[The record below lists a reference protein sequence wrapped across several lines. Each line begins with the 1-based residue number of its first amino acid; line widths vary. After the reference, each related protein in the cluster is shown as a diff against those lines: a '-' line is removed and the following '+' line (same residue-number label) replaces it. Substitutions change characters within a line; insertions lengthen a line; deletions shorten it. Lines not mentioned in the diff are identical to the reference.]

1 MNLCKEILLGLFLL
15 FTAFFIGRRL
25 LALAAVVCDTHASF
39 RIQQREL
46 LNAKR
51 QDRRY
56 MPLSV
61 LVEAG
66 KDPKALL
73 ATLDSLQHQTYTL
86 FEIVILEDSMAPAA
100 VEALTKQLELLPL
113 PQPVRR
119 QLKCTPETAI
129 YENCTG
135 TVSLRLVRKSRT
147 SLGDTWNLGVNIAR
161 YPYFT
166 CIRAGTVLCQDS
178 LDKLMGPFFQY
189 RDTQAAGG
197 SLQCAGITLTC
208 PLSILETLE
217 FDRSIPAL
225 QTLLQSRTLM
235 LCGGPAAY
243 RKDAAIEA
251 GGFPARNIGLDQSLT
266 LSIQRLFRK
275 KKLPCRIVYIPER
288 EGKLPPNGSFHQVLA
303 HRRSWQQGMKLAM
316 KDNRELLQLHRFGI
330 LALQYLLFLVFSLWA
345 PLLAM
350 LGVATVLFCLCLGLL
365 DNGLLLQILVLSLL
379 FKLLLSISAF
389 QARAEDFS
397 LVPKEIPRFFLLCLL
412 GSTLY
417 RLCIT
422 CSRIQGLFSRTKRQ

>member
-15 FTAFFIGRRL
+15 FTVFFIGRRL

-330 LALQYLLFLVFSLWA
+330 LALQYLLLLVFSLWA

-350 LGVATVLFCLCLGLL
+350 LGVAIVLFCLCLGLL
-365 DNGLLLQILVLSLL
+365 DNGLLLQILFLSLL

-389 QARAEDFS
+389 QAWAEDFS
-397 LVPKEIPRFFLLCLL
+397 LMPRELPRFFLLCLL

-422 CSRIQGLFSRTKRQ
+422 CARIQGLFSRTKRQ

>member
-147 SLGDTWNLGVNIAR
+147 SLGDT
-161 YPYFT
+161 
-166 CIRAGTVLCQDS
+166 
-178 LDKLMGPFFQY
+178 
-189 RDTQAAGG
+189 
-197 SLQCAGITLTC
+197 
-208 PLSILETLE
+208 
-217 FDRSIPAL
+217 
-225 QTLLQSRTLM
+225 
-235 LCGGPAAY
+235 
-243 RKDAAIEA
+243 
-251 GGFPARNIGLDQSLT
+251 
-266 LSIQRLFRK
+266 
-275 KKLPCRIVYIPER
+275 
-288 EGKLPPNGSFHQVLA
+288 
-303 HRRSWQQGMKLAM
+303 
-316 KDNRELLQLHRFGI
+316 
-330 LALQYLLFLVFSLWA
+330 
-345 PLLAM
+345 
-350 LGVATVLFCLCLGLL
+350 
-365 DNGLLLQILVLSLL
+365 
-379 FKLLLSISAF
+379 
-389 QARAEDFS
+389 
-397 LVPKEIPRFFLLCLL
+397 
-412 GSTLY
+412 
-417 RLCIT
+417 
-422 CSRIQGLFSRTKRQ
+422 

>member
-100 VEALTKQLELLPL
+100 VETLTKQLELLPL

-243 RKDAAIEA
+243 RKDAAIAA

-365 DNGLLLQILVLSLL
+365 DNGLLLQILFLSLL

-422 CSRIQGLFSRTKRQ
+422 CARIQGLFSRTKRQ

>member
-1 MNLCKEILLGLFLL
+1 M
-15 FTAFFIGRRL
+15 
-25 LALAAVVCDTHASF
+25 
-39 RIQQREL
+39 
-46 LNAKR
+46 
-51 QDRRY
+51 
-56 MPLSV
+56 
-61 LVEAG
+61 
-66 KDPKALL
+66 
-73 ATLDSLQHQTYTL
+73 
-86 FEIVILEDSMAPAA
+86 
-100 VEALTKQLELLPL
+100 
-113 PQPVRR
+113 
-119 QLKCTPETAI
+119 
-129 YENCTG
+129 
-135 TVSLRLVRKSRT
+135 
-147 SLGDTWNLGVNIAR
+147 GVNIVR

-197 SLQCAGITLTC
+197 SLQCADITLAC

-397 LVPKEIPRFFLLCLL
+397 LVPKELPRFFLLCLL

-422 CSRIQGLFSRTKRQ
+422 CARIQGLFSRAKRQ

>member
-1 MNLCKEILLGLFLL
+1 M
-15 FTAFFIGRRL
+15 
-25 LALAAVVCDTHASF
+25 
-39 RIQQREL
+39 
-46 LNAKR
+46 
-51 QDRRY
+51 
-56 MPLSV
+56 
-61 LVEAG
+61 
-66 KDPKALL
+66 
-73 ATLDSLQHQTYTL
+73 
-86 FEIVILEDSMAPAA
+86 
-100 VEALTKQLELLPL
+100 
-113 PQPVRR
+113 
-119 QLKCTPETAI
+119 
-129 YENCTG
+129 
-135 TVSLRLVRKSRT
+135 
-147 SLGDTWNLGVNIAR
+147 GVNIAR

-166 CIRAGTVLCQDS
+166 CIRAGTILCQDS

-197 SLQCAGITLTC
+197 SLQCAGITLAC

-288 EGKLPPNGSFHQVLA
+288 KGKLPPNGSFHQVLA

-316 KDNRELLQLHRFGI
+316 RDNRELLQLHRFGI

-365 DNGLLLQILVLSLL
+365 ANGLLLQILVLSLL

-422 CSRIQGLFSRTKRQ
+422 CARIQGLFSRAKRQ

>member
-1 MNLCKEILLGLFLL
+1 
-15 FTAFFIGRRL
+15 
-25 LALAAVVCDTHASF
+25 
-39 RIQQREL
+39 
-46 LNAKR
+46 
-51 QDRRY
+51 
-56 MPLSV
+56 
-61 LVEAG
+61 
-66 KDPKALL
+66 
-73 ATLDSLQHQTYTL
+73 
-86 FEIVILEDSMAPAA
+86 
-100 VEALTKQLELLPL
+100 
-113 PQPVRR
+113 
-119 QLKCTPETAI
+119 
-129 YENCTG
+129 
-135 TVSLRLVRKSRT
+135 
-147 SLGDTWNLGVNIAR
+147 
-161 YPYFT
+161 
-166 CIRAGTVLCQDS
+166 
-178 LDKLMGPFFQY
+178 
-189 RDTQAAGG
+189 
-197 SLQCAGITLTC
+197 
-208 PLSILETLE
+208 
-217 FDRSIPAL
+217 
-225 QTLLQSRTLM
+225 M

-365 DNGLLLQILVLSLL
+365 DNGLLLQILFLSLL

-389 QARAEDFS
+389 QTRAEDFS

-422 CSRIQGLFSRTKRQ
+422 CARIQGLFSRTKRQ

>member
-1 MNLCKEILLGLFLL
+1 MNLCKEILLGLLLL

-25 LALAAVVCDTHASF
+25 LALAAVICDTHASF

-46 LNAKR
+46 LDAKR

-73 ATLDSLQHQTYTL
+73 ATMDSLQHQTYPL
-86 FEIVILEDSMAPAA
+86 FEIVILEDSMGSAA

-135 TVSLRLVRKSRT
+135 TVSLRLVRKSKT

-161 YPYFT
+161 FPYFT
-166 CIRAGTVLCQDS
+166 CIRAGTILFQDS

-197 SLQCAGITLTC
+197 SLQCAGITLAC

-288 EGKLPPNGSFHQVLA
+288 KGKLPPDGSFHQVLA

-316 KDNRELLQLHRFGI
+316 KDNRELLQLHRFSI

-345 PLLAM
+345 PLLAI
-350 LGVATVLFCLCLGLL
+350 LGVATVFFCLCLGLL

-379 FKLLLSISAF
+379 FKILLSISAF

-422 CSRIQGLFSRTKRQ
+422 CSRIQGLVSRTKRQ

>member
-15 FTAFFIGRRL
+15 FTVFFIGRRL

-135 TVSLRLVRKSRT
+135 TVSLRLVCKSRT

-197 SLQCAGITLTC
+197 SLQCAGITLAC
-208 PLSILETLE
+208 PLSILGTLE

-288 EGKLPPNGSFHQVLA
+288 EGTLPPMALFIRCSPIAAAGS
-303 HRRSWQQGMKLAM
+303 RG
-316 KDNRELLQLHRFGI
+316 
-330 LALQYLLFLVFSLWA
+330 
-345 PLLAM
+345 
-350 LGVATVLFCLCLGLL
+350 
-365 DNGLLLQILVLSLL
+365 
-379 FKLLLSISAF
+379 
-389 QARAEDFS
+389 
-397 LVPKEIPRFFLLCLL
+397 
-412 GSTLY
+412 
-417 RLCIT
+417 
-422 CSRIQGLFSRTKRQ
+422 

>member
-15 FTAFFIGRRL
+15 FTVFFIGRRL
-25 LALAAVVCDTHASF
+25 LALAAAVCDTHASF

-166 CIRAGTVLCQDS
+166 CIRAGTVLP
-178 LDKLMGPFFQY
+178 G
-189 RDTQAAGG
+189 
-197 SLQCAGITLTC
+197 
-208 PLSILETLE
+208 
-217 FDRSIPAL
+217 
-225 QTLLQSRTLM
+225 
-235 LCGGPAAY
+235 
-243 RKDAAIEA
+243 
-251 GGFPARNIGLDQSLT
+251 
-266 LSIQRLFRK
+266 
-275 KKLPCRIVYIPER
+275 CR
-288 EGKLPPNGSFHQVLA
+288 
-303 HRRSWQQGMKLAM
+303 
-316 KDNRELLQLHRFGI
+316 
-330 LALQYLLFLVFSLWA
+330 
-345 PLLAM
+345 
-350 LGVATVLFCLCLGLL
+350 
-365 DNGLLLQILVLSLL
+365 
-379 FKLLLSISAF
+379 
-389 QARAEDFS
+389 
-397 LVPKEIPRFFLLCLL
+397 
-412 GSTLY
+412 
-417 RLCIT
+417 
-422 CSRIQGLFSRTKRQ
+422 